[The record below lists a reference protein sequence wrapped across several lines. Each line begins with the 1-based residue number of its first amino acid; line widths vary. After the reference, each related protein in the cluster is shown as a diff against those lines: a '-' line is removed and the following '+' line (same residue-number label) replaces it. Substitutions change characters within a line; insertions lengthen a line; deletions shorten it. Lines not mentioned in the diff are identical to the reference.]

1 MQASLFSLRQQLE
14 YNHNRNCTVLSP
26 DEGVMLL
33 STKERILTIR
43 LLEKIKENPAYAES
57 IGIAVQKES
66 LGTDTKKRKEKEM
79 FELLTVIVF
88 VWLLVKAVGLAFKLT
103 WGVAKVVASI
113 LMAVAL
119 PVLIVCMVFVGGL
132 ALIVPIA
139 IIALAFGLLKACV

>member
-1 MQASLFSLRQQLE
+1 
-14 YNHNRNCTVLSP
+14 
-26 DEGVMLL
+26 MLL

-103 WGVAKVVASI
+103 WGVAKVVARI